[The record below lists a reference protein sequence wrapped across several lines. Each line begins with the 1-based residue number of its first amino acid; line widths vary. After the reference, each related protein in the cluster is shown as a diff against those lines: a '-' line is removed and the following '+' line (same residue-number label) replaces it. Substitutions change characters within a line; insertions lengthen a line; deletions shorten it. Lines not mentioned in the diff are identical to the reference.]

1 MESSEPAVAQP
12 GKEEINWAALA
23 HVLSLI
29 GAVLPV
35 VGNILPP
42 LIIWLTKRDGMPFV
56 EVEARESLNFQISVT
71 IYALACSMLFLVG
84 IGFVLVYILGV
95 VWFILVIMAALKVN
109 KGEAYRYPLNL
120 RLIK

>member
-12 GKEEINWAALA
+12 SKEEVNWAALA
-23 HVLSLI
+23 HVLALI

-35 VGNILPP
+35 IGNILPP

-56 EVEARESLNFQISVT
+56 EVEARESLNFQISVS
-71 IYALACSMLFLVG
+71 IYALACTLLMFIG

-95 VWFILVIMAALKVN
+95 VWFILVIVAALKVN
-109 KGEAYRYPLNL
+109 KGESYRYPLSL